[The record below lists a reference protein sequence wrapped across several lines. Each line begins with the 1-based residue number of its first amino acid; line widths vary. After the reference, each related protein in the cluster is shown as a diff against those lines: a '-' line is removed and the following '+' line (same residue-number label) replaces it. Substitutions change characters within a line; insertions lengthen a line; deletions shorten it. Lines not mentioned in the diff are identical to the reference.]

1 MLVAFSAHWTSKR
14 KLRACERC
22 GRPVMSMARLSAGAG
37 YRYLLRHTA
46 AGDAARPQ
54 ATSLVD
60 YYAATGYPP
69 GRWLGSGL
77 SGLND
82 GAGIISGSVVTER
95 ALSALYAGLDPVSG
109 QPLGRPFR
117 TYAVDGR
124 GVTACGG
131 GLRFDVHGA
140 QVGERALGHG

>member
-1 MLVAFSAHWTSKR
+1 
-14 KLRACERC
+14 
-22 GRPVMSMARLSAGAG
+22 MSMARLSAGAG

-77 SGLND
+77 TGLND
-82 GAGIISGSVVTER
+82 GAGILSGSVVTATDSRSADHSVTTR
-95 ALSALYAGLDPVSG
+95 ASK
-109 QPLGRPFR
+109 
-117 TYAVDGR
+117 
-124 GVTACGG
+124 
-131 GLRFDVHGA
+131 
-140 QVGERALGHG
+140 GERDGMRWRAST